1 MKKTE
6 YKLVLLIFCLYVR
19 ENNRRS
25 YSQLELIK
33 NILISTKWNFQEL
46 IKVFIS
52 VTCLIEFAEVF
63 DIG

>member
-6 YKLVLLIFCLYVR
+6 YKLVLLIFCLYVT

-46 IKVFIS
+46 SKVFIS